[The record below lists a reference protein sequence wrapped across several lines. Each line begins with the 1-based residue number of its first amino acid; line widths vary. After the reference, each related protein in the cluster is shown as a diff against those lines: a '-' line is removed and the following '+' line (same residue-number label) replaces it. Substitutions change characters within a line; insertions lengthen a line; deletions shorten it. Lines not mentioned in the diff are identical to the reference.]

1 MAFKDKLQAHLK
13 DSLTENKLDLLP
25 SGFQTLGKVVI
36 IKLKPE
42 LMPHKEKIAEAYLDL
57 LPYIRSIYINKGII
71 EGQYRTPKGIEYLA
85 GEKDPIVQHKEHGV
99 IYEFDITKIMF
110 SQGNL
115 RERKYLSTLVNDGEV
130 VVDMF
135 AGIGYFSLPIG
146 KLSSPQKVY
155 SIELNPL
162 AYKFLVKNIKLN
174 KLEDIVIPIKG
185 DCKKEVIKLS
195 KAGIQAD
202 RVVMGVF
209 PAPVEYIEEALTL
222 LKPEG
227 TIYHFEGVVD
237 QDNYLELFE
246 QFNFIAK
253 KKDIN
258 CELKEKRFVKS
269 YGPNLYHTVLDI
281 QASK

>member
-13 DSLTENKLDLLP
+13 DSLTENKLELLP

-42 LMPHKEKIAEAYLDL
+42 LMPHKEKIAKAYLDL

-71 EGQYRTPKGIEYLA
+71 KGQYRTPKGIEYLA
-85 GEKDPIVQHKEHGV
+85 GEKDPIVKHKEHGV

-115 RERKYLSTLVNDGEV
+115 RERKYLSTLVKDGEI

-162 AYKFLVKNIKLN
+162 AYNYLVKNIKLN
-174 KLEDIVIPIKG
+174 KLEDIVIPING

-195 KAGIQAD
+195 KAGIKAD

-209 PAPVEYIEEALTL
+209 PAPVEYIAEGLTL
-222 LKPEG
+222 LKSEG

-237 QDNYLELFE
+237 QDKYLELFE
-246 QFNFIAK
+246 QFNYIAK
-253 KKDIN
+253 KKGIN
-258 CELKEKRFVKS
+258 CKLKEKRFVKS

-281 QASK
+281 EASK